1 VRLGLNLGYWGSGPS
16 DPLALAK
23 HADSVGFDSVWIAEA
38 YGSDALTPLAWVA
51 ASTERIQLGTAILQM
66 AARTPA
72 LTAMSAATLDH
83 LSGGRV
89 VLGLGASGPQVV
101 EGWHGQPYGKPLER
115 TREYVSIV
123 RTILRRESRL
133 EHHGEHYDIPYSGQD
148 ATGLGK
154 PLKLIVHPRRA
165 DIPIYLAAIGPRNVA
180 LAAEI
185 ADGWLPM
192 LFSPLRFDDVYLPN
206 LKAGFEQTNRPDLSF
221 DEWLAGFDIAA
232 SAPVV
237 VGEDVEAC
245 RALVK
250 PFLALYIGGM
260 GAREHNFYNDLARRY
275 GYEEAATVIQ
285 DHYLAGHKEAAVDA
299 VPNELVDEV
308 ALIGPRER
316 IAERLE
322 TWRSAPVTTLV
333 CRAVQPEA
341 LELMAELVL

>member
-1 VRLGLNLGYWGSGPS
+1 
-16 DPLALAK
+16 
-23 HADSVGFDSVWIAEA
+23 
-38 YGSDALTPLAWVA
+38 
-51 ASTERIQLGTAILQM
+51 
-66 AARTPA
+66 
-72 LTAMSAATLDH
+72 
-83 LSGGRV
+83 
-89 VLGLGASGPQVV
+89 
-101 EGWHGQPYGKPLER
+101 
-115 TREYVSIV
+115 V